1 MADGSN
7 NLVFSIVIPAYNE
20 EEAIASICERC
31 IAARD
36 RIIAETDV
44 TEVEITVVSDG
55 SHDKTPEI
63 AATFKDR
70 GINLI
75 AYEKNRGYGAAIKTG
90 YDNSHGD
97 LLSFLDADGTCDPL
111 FFITLINRLRKEHA
125 DIALGSRMGPQSE
138 MPAVRV
144 LGNRLYAFLLGILSN
159 TVVKDTASGMRVM
172 TRESLEKVY
181 PLPDGLNFT
190 PAMSAKALLDGSI
203 RIIEEPMPYKERIG
217 RSKLSVV
224 KDGFR
229 FLRIILDVALTYRP
243 LRMFSIVSAILFVI
257 AFLYGI
263 GPLLKWI
270 SEGEI
275 EDRLVYRIITV
286 MVLFN
291 ASTLLFLTGLVT
303 ERAIALTYPG
313 ERKWTFSL
321 TMLWSLFSQ
330 RNLVIVGPV
339 LILAAIILNAISL
352 FQYIT
357 RHEIDV
363 SWFVI
368 AAGGILAV
376 FGVQLFAAGVMMRA
390 LDLLKERK
398 EFLRK

>member
-1 MADGSN
+1 MADGRKQ
-7 NLVFSIVIPAYNE
+7 VFSIVIPAYNE

-44 TEVEITVVSDG
+44 ADVEITVVSDG
-55 SHDKTPEI
+55 SHDRTAEI
-63 AATFKDR
+63 AATYKDR

-90 YDNSHGD
+90 FENSKGD

-111 FFITLINRLRKEHA
+111 FFITLINRLNRERA

-138 MPAVRV
+138 MPPVRV
-144 LGNRLYAFLLGILSN
+144 LGNKIYAFLLGVLSN
-159 TVVKDTASGMRVM
+159 TVVKDTASGMRIM

-243 LRMFSIVSAILFVI
+243 VRMFTIASAILFII
-257 AFLYGI
+257 AFLYGLRPFLQWMDQ
-263 GPLLKWI
+263 GQ
-270 SEGEI
+270 I
-275 EDRLVYRIITV
+275 ENRFVYRIIAV
-286 MVLFN
+286 MVLYN
-291 ASTLLFLTGLVT
+291 AASLLFLTGLIT

-313 ERKWTFSL
+313 ERRLTFTMSL
-321 TMLWSLFSQ
+321 LWNIFSQ
-330 RNLVIVGPV
+330 RNLLIAGPAMMV
-339 LILAAIILNAISL
+339 LAILINSVPL
-352 FQYIT
+352 FQYLT
-357 RHEIDV
+357 RLEIDV

-368 AAGGILAV
+368 ATGGILAV
-376 FGVQLFAAGVMMRA
+376 IGLQLFTAGVIMRA

-398 EFLRK
+398 EFRTK